1 MISKYIDSLVA
12 YGIRKEL
19 IEEADEIYVRNR
31 LLELIGEEYYE
42 PSNEPIIND
51 LEKILSGLLNFA
63 CWNNLCEDNIISQD
77 LFDTKLMSMMTP
89 FPREVIK
96 KFFYLYKRDPIAA
109 TDYFYKLSKNT
120 NYIRQ
125 YRIDK
130 NIKWIYSS
138 AYGELEITIN
148 LSKPEKDPR
157 AIAMAGREL
166 RGGYPCCQLC
176 VENEGYSGRINHPA
190 RQNLR
195 AIPITMNR
203 SSWYLQYSPYVYYN
217 EHCIVFSEKHTP
229 MRIDQSTFQ
238 KLLDFVK
245 QFPHYMLGSNA
256 DLPIV
261 GGSILSH
268 EHFQGGYFEFPLI
281 KAKLEEDFR
290 FSEYED
296 VEAGIVRWPMSVIR
310 IRSDKA
316 ERLVSL
322 AYKILCVWRNYSDME
337 AFIIAES
344 NGESHN
350 TITPIASKRNGKYQ
364 LDLVLR
370 NNITTE
376 EHPLGLYHPHASLH
390 HIKKENIGL
399 IEVMGLAILPSRL
412 KRELEQLESVLIEDR
427 DIKKEDDLI
436 KHADWIDELKNKH
449 IFTKTNT
456 KQILQDEVGKI
467 YATILEQ
474 AGVYKRTEEGRRY
487 FRRFI
492 YNVNTREDI

>member
-12 YGIRKEL
+12 YGLRKGL
-19 IEEADEIYVRNR
+19 IEEVDEIYVRNR
-31 LLELIGEEYYE
+31 LLEVIGEEYYE

-51 LEKILSGLLNFA
+51 LEKILNGLFNFA
-63 CWNNLCEDNIISQD
+63 CQSNLCEDNIISRD
-77 LFDTKLMSMMTP
+77 LLDAKLMAMMTP
-89 FPREVIK
+89 FPHEVIK
-96 KFFYLYKRDPIAA
+96 KFFYLYKKDPIAA
-109 TDYFYKLSKNT
+109 TDYFYKLSKDT

-138 AYGELEITIN
+138 EYGELEITIN
-148 LSKPEKDPR
+148 LSKPEKDPI
-157 AIAMAGREL
+157 AIAMAGRET
-166 RGGYPCCQLC
+166 RGGYPSCQLC
-176 VENEGYSGRINHPA
+176 IENVGYSGRLNHPA
-190 RQNLR
+190 RQNHR
-195 AIPITMNR
+195 VIPITINR

-217 EHCIVFSEKHTP
+217 EHCIVFSEKHIP

-245 QFPHYMLGSNA
+245 QFSHYILGSNA

-268 EHFQGGYFEFPLI
+268 DHFQGGHYEFPMI
-281 KAKLEEDFR
+281 KAKMEENFK

-296 VEAGIVRWPMSVIR
+296 VEAGIVRWPMSVLR
-310 IRSDKA
+310 IRSEKIN
-316 ERLVSL
+316 RLVSL
-322 AYKILCVWRNYSDME
+322 AYKILSVWRGYSDME

-344 NGESHN
+344 NGEPHN
-350 TITPIASKRNGKYQ
+350 TITPVASKRNGKYQ

-399 IEVMGLAILPSRL
+399 IEVMGLAILPPRL
-412 KRELEQLESVLIEDR
+412 KRELEQLESALIEDR

-436 KHADWIDELKNKH
+436 KHTDWIGELKEEYK
-449 IFTKTNT
+449 FTRKNT
-456 KQILQDEVGKI
+456 KEILENEVGKI
-467 YATILEQ
+467 YATILEH
-474 AGVYKRTEEGRRY
+474 AGVYKRTVEGRRA
-487 FRRFI
+487 FKRFI
-492 YNVNTREDI
+492 DTVNAREDI